1 MLEKIERPPLSQG
14 LFDWCQWGYIA
25 SNSEFYFNAST
36 TGKPGDVNE
45 FSVILDGKK
54 VMTFNQFYKVS
65 DTKLVITLPAEFN
78 NKRVYVT
85 IDDQVATDTNKIE
98 LMKLAANDP
107 LFLLD
112 LDEVN
117 RDVDG
122 LEQET
127 L

>member
-1 MLEKIERPPLSQG
+1 
-14 LFDWCQWGYIA
+14 
-25 SNSEFYFNAST
+25 
-36 TGKPGDVNE
+36 
-45 FSVILDGKK
+45 
-54 VMTFNQFYKVS
+54 MTYNQFYKVS

-85 IDDQVATDTNKIE
+85 IDDQVATDTHKIE

-117 RDVDG
+117 RDFDG
-122 LEQET
+122 IEQEA